1 MITSYGSEP
10 KVVLITSINPKV
22 VGGENVNV
30 CVSLFDGLGFAF
42 AEKMTSYGGEPKVVL
57 ITSIN
62 PKVDYSSMELLGP
75 TTTLTLRQMQA
86 KNVIHSKWL
95 KSNILFI
102 KADSCS
108 EDRTLTVSELNQYV
122 LSADPQVIEFLCTAK
137 VTGIQSEKGWCY
149 IGCASCAKKLVKEV
163 SSFTCLS
170 CDNNCH

>member
-1 MITSYGSEP
+1 
-10 KVVLITSINPKV
+10 
-22 VGGENVNV
+22 
-30 CVSLFDGLGFAF
+30 
-42 AEKMTSYGGEPKVVL
+42 MTSYGGEPKVVL

-62 PKVDYSSMELLGP
+62 PKISDFLYTGRLFLNGTSGTHNYFDSETDAGKERY
-75 TTTLTLRQMQA
+75 TQ
-86 KNVIHSKWL
+86 WL